1 MPQLIWSQNLVL
13 TELPILTLLLRYF
26 KYIDLMQKN
35 TEQKA
40 LTKYLITDTGWL
52 ILYTDHVYT
61 YVPQCVQSAG
71 TLESCYRDHKSIYTS
86 IKAVW
91 IFVHNFQC
99 VSLIWDNFIFNLAEY
114 ETFYAK

>member
-1 MPQLIWSQNLVL
+1 MPQLIWSHNSVL
-13 TELPILTLLLRYF
+13 TELTILTLLLGNF

-52 ILYTDHVYT
+52 TSIPLTTIHRSCFT
-61 YVPQCVQSAG
+61 NVPQCVQSAG
-71 TLESCYRDHKSIYTS
+71 TLESYYRDHKSIYTS

-99 VSLIWDNFIFNLAEY
+99 VSY
-114 ETFYAK
+114 EIIS